1 MSYWPLP
8 PLYEPRGP
16 RDTDEE
22 VVRAFLRGPGPSG
35 PGSGGRG
42 PCPHSERLHVEDR
55 VLRVDGDMPLA
66 LWVGPRTVL
75 VLFDIRD
82 DMADIR
88 ARVTD
93 TLAAE
98 GLTMLDEQQ
107 PLGIAVGMQLVG
119 ARAATWD
126 LWGADID
133 QAFAELRKA
142 AVGGDDD
149 MLLGGGLPPGG
160 F

>member
-1 MSYWPLP
+1 MSDWPLP

-22 VVRAFLRGPGPSG
+22 VVRAFLRQ
-35 PGSGGRG
+35 RG

-75 VLFDIRD
+75 LLFDLPDGTADMRD
-82 DMADIR
+82 S
-88 ARVTD
+88 V
-93 TLAAE
+93 AAALTTE
-98 GLTMLDEQQ
+98 GLILLDEQQ
-107 PLGIAVGMQLVG
+107 PLGIVVGMQLVG
-119 ARAATWD
+119 ARALTWD

-133 QAFAELRKA
+133 ESFADLRNA
-142 AVGGDDD
+142 AMGGEGDT
-149 MLLGGGLPPGG
+149 LLGGGLPPV

>member
-1 MSYWPLP
+1 MTDWPLP

-16 RDTDEE
+16 RDSDEE
-22 VVRAFLRGPGPSG
+22 VVRAFLRHAGPT
-35 PGSGGRG
+35 
-42 PCPHSERLHVEDR
+42 PHSERLHVEDR

-66 LWVGPRTVL
+66 RWVGPRPVL
-75 VLFDIRD
+75 VLYDIRD
-82 DMADIR
+82 DMTDIR
-88 ARVTD
+88 D
-93 TLAAE
+93 TVRAALITE
-98 GLTMLDEQQ
+98 GLTLLDEQQ

-133 QAFAELRKA
+133 EAFAELRRA

-149 MLLGGGLPPGG
+149 MLLGGGLPPQY
-160 F
+160 

>member
-1 MSYWPLP
+1 MSDWPLP

-22 VVRAFLRGPGPSG
+22 VVRAFLRHEGPS
-35 PGSGGRG
+35 
-42 PCPHSERLHVEDR
+42 PHSDRLHVEDR

-75 VLFDIRD
+75 LLFDVPD
-82 DMADIR
+82 EMVDIR
-88 ARVTD
+88 ASVAEA
-93 TLAAE
+93 LVGE
-98 GLTMLDEQQ
+98 GLTLLDEQQ
-107 PLGIAVGMQLVG
+107 PLGIVVGMQLVG
-119 ARAATWD
+119 ARTVTWD

-133 QAFAELRKA
+133 EAFADLRKA

-149 MLLGGGLPPGG
+149 MLLGGGGPPV

>member
-1 MSYWPLP
+1 MSDWPLP

-22 VVRAFLRGPGPSG
+22 VVRAFLRHEGPS
-35 PGSGGRG
+35 
-42 PCPHSERLHVEDR
+42 PHSDRLHVEDR

-75 VLFDIRD
+75 LLFDVPD
-82 DMADIR
+82 DMVDIR
-88 ARVTD
+88 ASVAD
-93 TLAAE
+93 ALVGE
-98 GLTMLDEQQ
+98 GLTLLDEQQ
-107 PLGIAVGMQLVG
+107 PLGIVVGMQMVG
-119 ARAATWD
+119 ARTVTWD

-133 QAFAELRKA
+133 EAFADLRKA
-142 AVGGDDD
+142 AMGGDDD
-149 MLLGGGLPPGG
+149 MLLGGGLPPG

>member
-1 MSYWPLP
+1 MSDWPLP

-22 VVRAFLRGPGPSG
+22 VVRAFLRHQGPS
-35 PGSGGRG
+35 
-42 PCPHSERLHVEDR
+42 PHSDRLHVEDR

-75 VLFDIRD
+75 LLFDVPEE
-82 DMADIR
+82 MVDIR
-88 ARVTD
+88 ASV
-93 TLAAE
+93 AAALTSE
-98 GLTMLDEQQ
+98 GLTLLDQQQ
-107 PLGIAVGMQLVG
+107 PLGIVVGMQLVG
-119 ARAATWD
+119 ARTVTWD

-133 QAFAELRKA
+133 EAFADLRTA
-142 AVGGDDD
+142 AMGGEDD
-149 MLLGGGLPPGG
+149 MLLGGGLPPN

>member
-1 MSYWPLP
+1 MSDWPLP

-16 RDTDEE
+16 RDSDEE
-22 VVRAFLRGPGPSG
+22 VVRAFLRHSG
-35 PGSGGRG
+35 PT
-42 PCPHSERLHVEDR
+42 PHSERLHVEDR

-66 LWVGPRTVL
+66 LWIGPHAVL
-75 VLFDIRD
+75 VLHDLPENL
-82 DMADIR
+82 ADI
-88 ARVTD
+88 AVTVAEA
-93 TLAAE
+93 LQGE

-107 PLGIAVGMQLVG
+107 PLGIAVGMQYVG
-119 ARAATWD
+119 ARTVTWD

-133 QAFAELRKA
+133 EAFADLRKA

-149 MLLGGGLPPGG
+149 MLLGGGGPPV

>member
-1 MSYWPLP
+1 MSDWPLP

-22 VVRAFLRGPGPSG
+22 VVRAFLRREGPA
-35 PGSGGRG
+35 
-42 PCPHSERLHVEDR
+42 PHSERLHVEDR

-75 VLFDIRD
+75 LLFDLPDGLEEIRD
-82 DMADIR
+82 
-88 ARVTD
+88 RVGD
-93 TLAAE
+93 TLASE
-98 GLTMLDEQQ
+98 GLSMLDQQ
-107 PLGIAVGMQLVG
+107 SPLGIAVGVQLVG
-119 ARAATWD
+119 ARASTWD

-149 MLLGGGLPPGG
+149 MLLGGGLPPG

>member
-1 MSYWPLP
+1 MSDWPLP

-16 RDTDEE
+16 RDSDEE
-22 VVRAFLRGPGPSG
+22 VVRAFLRHQGPT
-35 PGSGGRG
+35 
-42 PCPHSERLHVEDR
+42 PHSDRLHVEDT

-75 VLFDIRD
+75 VLFDIPDGLAEIRD
-82 DMADIR
+82 RVR
-88 ARVTD
+88 AALTG
-93 TLAAE
+93 E
-98 GLTMLDEQQ
+98 GLELLDEQS

-119 ARAATWD
+119 ARTVTWD

-133 QAFAELRKA
+133 EAFAALRRA

-149 MLLGGGLPPGG
+149 MLLGGGLPPTS
-160 F
+160 

>member
-1 MSYWPLP
+1 MSDWPLP

-22 VVRAFLRGPGPSG
+22 VVRAFLRHEGPS
-35 PGSGGRG
+35 
-42 PCPHSERLHVEDR
+42 PHSERLHVEDR

-88 ARVTD
+88 D
-93 TLAAE
+93 TVQAALTAE
-98 GLTMLDEQQ
+98 GLTLLDEQQ

-133 QAFAELRKA
+133 EAFAELRKA

-149 MLLGGGLPPGG
+149 MLLGGGLPPQ

>member
-1 MSYWPLP
+1 MSDWPLP

-22 VVRAFLRGPGPSG
+22 VVRAFLRGPGAPM
-35 PGSGGRG
+35 
-42 PCPHSERLHVEDR
+42 PHSERLHVEDR
-55 VLRVDGDMPLA
+55 VLRADGDMPLA

-75 VLFDIRD
+75 VLVDIPD
-82 DMADIR
+82 DLTDLR
-88 ARVTD
+88 ARVQE

-98 GLTMLDEQQ
+98 GLELRDEQS
-107 PLGIAVGMQLVG
+107 PLGIAVGVQLVG

-126 LWGADID
+126 LWGDDID
-133 QAFAELRKA
+133 AAFAELRKA

-149 MLLGGGLPPGG
+149 MLRGGGLPSGP
-160 F
+160 

>member
-1 MSYWPLP
+1 MSDWPLP

-22 VVRAFLRGPGPSG
+22 VVRAFLRHEGPT
-35 PGSGGRG
+35 
-42 PCPHSERLHVEDR
+42 PHSERLHVEDR

-75 VLFDIRD
+75 VLYDIPDDLTDIRD
-82 DMADIR
+82 TVRTAL
-88 ARVTD
+88 TG
-93 TLAAE
+93 E
-98 GLTMLDEQQ
+98 GLTLLDEQS

-119 ARAATWD
+119 ARTVTWD

-133 QAFAELRKA
+133 EAFADLRKA

-149 MLLGGGLPPGG
+149 MLLGGGLPPQ

>member
-1 MSYWPLP
+1 LSDWPLP

-22 VVRAFLRGPGPSG
+22 VVRAFLRHQGPA
-35 PGSGGRG
+35 
-42 PCPHSERLHVEDR
+42 PHSERLHVEDK

-75 VLFDIRD
+75 VLFDVPD
-82 DMADIR
+82 DLVDIR
-88 ARVTD
+88 ETVRAALV
-93 TLAAE
+93 AE
-98 GLTMLDEQQ
+98 GLTLQDEQS
-107 PLGIAVGMQLVG
+107 PLGIPVGMQLVG
-119 ARAATWD
+119 ARTVTWD

-133 QAFAELRKA
+133 EAFADLRKA

-149 MLLGGGLPPGG
+149 MLLGGGLPPGL
-160 F
+160 

>member
-1 MSYWPLP
+1 MSDWPLP

-22 VVRAFLRGPGPSG
+22 VVRAFLRHEGPS
-35 PGSGGRG
+35 
-42 PCPHSERLHVEDR
+42 PHSDRLHVEDR

-75 VLFDIRD
+75 LLFDVPD
-82 DMADIR
+82 DMVDIR
-88 ARVTD
+88 ASVAD
-93 TLAAE
+93 ALVGE
-98 GLTMLDEQQ
+98 GLTLLDEQQ
-107 PLGIAVGMQLVG
+107 PLGIVVGMQLVG
-119 ARAATWD
+119 ARTVTWD

-133 QAFAELRKA
+133 EAFAELRKA
-142 AVGGDDD
+142 AMGGEDD
-149 MLLGGGLPPGG
+149 MLLGGGLPPN

>member
-1 MSYWPLP
+1 MSDWPLP

-22 VVRAFLRGPGPSG
+22 VVRAFLRHQGPT
-35 PGSGGRG
+35 
-42 PCPHSERLHVEDR
+42 PHSERLHVEDR

-75 VLFDIRD
+75 VLYDIRD

-88 ARVTD
+88 DVVQ
-93 TLAAE
+93 AALLEE
-98 GLTMLDEQQ
+98 GLTMLDEQS

-133 QAFAELRKA
+133 EAFAELRKA

-149 MLLGGGLPPGG
+149 MLLGGGLPQG

>member
-1 MSYWPLP
+1 LSDWPLP

-22 VVRAFLRGPGPSG
+22 VVRAFLRQE
-35 PGSGGRG
+35 G
-42 PCPHSERLHVEDR
+42 PCPHSERLHVEDK

-75 VLFDIRD
+75 VLFDIPD
-82 DMADIR
+82 DMIDIR
-88 ARVTD
+88 D
-93 TLAAE
+93 TVRAALAAE

-119 ARAATWD
+119 ARTVTWD

-133 QAFAELRKA
+133 EAFAELRKA

-149 MLLGGGLPPGG
+149 MLLGGGLPPQ

>member
-1 MSYWPLP
+1 MSDWPLP

-22 VVRAFLRGPGPSG
+22 VVRAFLRHQGPT
-35 PGSGGRG
+35 
-42 PCPHSERLHVEDR
+42 PHSERLHVEGA

-66 LWVGPRTVL
+66 LWIGPRTVL
-75 VLFDIRD
+75 VLFDIAD
-82 DMADIR
+82 DQAGIR
-88 ARVTD
+88 VQVET
-93 TLAAE
+93 TLSSE
-98 GLTMLDEQQ
+98 GLTKLDGQS
-107 PLGIAVGMQLVG
+107 PLGVAVGMQLVG

-133 QAFAELRKA
+133 EAFADLRRA

-149 MLLGGGLPPGG
+149 MLLGGGLPPVS
-160 F
+160 